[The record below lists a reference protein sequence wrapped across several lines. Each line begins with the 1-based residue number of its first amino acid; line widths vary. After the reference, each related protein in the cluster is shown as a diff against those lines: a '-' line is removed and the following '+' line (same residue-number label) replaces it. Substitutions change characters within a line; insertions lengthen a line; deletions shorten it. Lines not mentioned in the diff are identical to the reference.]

1 MVTGWVF
8 SELHIYSAAYGNYAT
23 TVQPKRSQGIDMI
36 DSNTRTLGVIL
47 ACFVALVVLG
57 QSAQRLTNVSAAVI
71 HAPVLEKA
79 TVAPAAVEA
88 PVKKASNQLV
98 AIPKEKCGSTWVN
111 GGNFV
116 LVTPKTCGDVAI
128 ASMTVAVSDKPCE
141 TSTQADFQSLSYDTY
156 FKGDF
161 GFYLG
166 QGKKVQCLAVKEIV
180 GKYL

>member
-1 MVTGWVF
+1 
-8 SELHIYSAAYGNYAT
+8 
-23 TVQPKRSQGIDMI
+23 MI

-57 QSAQRLTNVSAAVI
+57 QSAQRLTHVSAAVI

-79 TVAPAAVEA
+79 NVAPVVVEA
-88 PVKKASNQLV
+88 PVKKVSNQLV
-98 AIPKEKCGSTWVN
+98 AIPKEKCASTWTN
-111 GGNFV
+111 YGTSV
-116 LVTPKTCGDVAI
+116 LVTPTTCNDVSI
-128 ASMTVAVSDKPCE
+128 ASMTIAVSEKPCE
-141 TSTQADFQSLSYDTY
+141 ASTQTDFQSLSYNTY

-166 QGKKVQCLAVKEIV
+166 QGKKIQCLTVKEIV

>member
-1 MVTGWVF
+1 
-8 SELHIYSAAYGNYAT
+8 
-23 TVQPKRSQGIDMI
+23 MI
-36 DSNTRTLGVIL
+36 DSNTRTLGAIL
-47 ACFVALVVLG
+47 ACFVALVVLV

-79 TVAPAAVEA
+79 SVAPVAVEA
-88 PVKKASNQLV
+88 PVVKKASNQLV

-111 GGNFV
+111 GGNYV
-116 LVTPKTCGDVAI
+116 LVTPKTCDDVAI
-128 ASMTVAVSDKPCE
+128 SSMTVAVSDKPCE
-141 TSTQADFQSLSYDTY
+141 ASSQADFQTLSYNTY

-166 QGKKVQCLAVKEIV
+166 QGKNVKCLAVKEIV

>member
-1 MVTGWVF
+1 
-8 SELHIYSAAYGNYAT
+8 
-23 TVQPKRSQGIDMI
+23 MI
-36 DSNTRTLGVIL
+36 DGNTRTLGVIL
-47 ACFVALVVLG
+47 AFCFVALVVLG

-71 HAPVLEKA
+71 HPPVVEKA
-79 TVAPAAVEA
+79 TVAPVVVEA
-88 PVKKASNQLV
+88 PVKKVLNQLV
-98 AIPKEKCGSTWVN
+98 EIPKEKCGSTWVN
-111 GGNFV
+111 GGNYV

-128 ASMTVAVSDKPCE
+128 ASLTVAVSDKPCE
-141 TSTQADFQSLSYDTY
+141 ASTQADFQSLSYDTY

>member
-1 MVTGWVF
+1 
-8 SELHIYSAAYGNYAT
+8 
-23 TVQPKRSQGIDMI
+23 MI
-36 DSNTRTLGVIL
+36 DSNTRTLGVVL

-57 QSAQRLTNVSAAVI
+57 QSAHRMTNVSAANI
-71 HAPVLEKA
+71 HLPVVVEKA
-79 TVAPAAVEA
+79 TVAPAVVE
-88 PVKKASNQLV
+88 VKKASNQLV

-111 GGNFV
+111 GGNYV
-116 LVTPKTCGDVAI
+116 LVTPKTCNDVSI
-128 ASMTVAVSDKPCE
+128 ASMTIAVSDKPCDAAK
-141 TSTQADFQSLSYDTY
+141 QADFQSLSYDTY